1 MSDLRNDIIKI
12 IKEVPFTDMIN
23 NDLIITKPLINIE
36 IYHII
41 EGRLW
46 VIVRNKSNIK
56 YYDLSLY
63 FDLIMK

>member
-56 YYDLSLY
+56 YYDLSVY
-63 FDLIMK
+63 FDILMK